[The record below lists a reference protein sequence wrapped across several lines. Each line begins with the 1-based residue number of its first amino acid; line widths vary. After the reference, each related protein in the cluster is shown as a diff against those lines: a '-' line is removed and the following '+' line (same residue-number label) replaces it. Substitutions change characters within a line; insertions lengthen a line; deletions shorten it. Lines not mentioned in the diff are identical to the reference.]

1 MSEGFLPTQDSR
13 AGQRQPGTARVPSSQ
28 RRLRP
33 HGSSVRAGPQPHGR
47 APSPVQLRVGV
58 SVCTRQSL
66 RTYSEHRLCP
76 VPCWAQGTRRVC
88 ESRVDGETRPRT
100 NGNWASP

>member
-47 APSPVQLRVGV
+47 APEPRPAARGGQCVLV
-58 SVCTRQSL
+58 SHCAPTRNTDFARGRAGHRGRDVCAN
-66 RTYSEHRLCP
+66 H
-76 VPCWAQGTRRVC
+76 V
-88 ESRVDGETRPRT
+88 
-100 NGNWASP
+100 